1 MTGISLLSVLF
12 VMQMTSSSAGKK
24 VRSKYVH
31 GARVCVNDRGFKSKV
46 VVRIFVFTFVILKGK
61 TPKTT

>member
-1 MTGISLLSVLF
+1 MAGIFLLSVLF

-24 VRSKYVH
+24 VRSRS
-31 GARVCVNDRGFKSKV
+31 ACVCVNDRGFKSKV

-61 TPKTT
+61 TPKPTT